1 MTTPI
6 VPGRGSI
13 GDAYIDVHAN
23 TSPFDR
29 ELTSSLDKAA
39 DDAEGELKKSGQKMG
54 SDVSDGIDKE
64 LKRRGKTFAK
74 SIEDGTKNSV
84 IRVRSV
90 LRFDRIKDAI
100 RRRFRRDVGDSIAE
114 EVSDAFN
121 RAGRRGG
128 LFSGF
133 SQGIADAIGAGFNV
147 SGRSPLIAILLPALL
162 ALVGVILAAV
172 QAVNAL
178 VAVLFIIPGL
188 IASIGLQVGAVAFAF
203 RGMGTA
209 IQGAFAAK
217 NAKELRAALKDLTP
231 PARGFVRELLPLR
244 DLFNKISK
252 GSQEAFFGELQG
264 AITAIRRSLGAS
276 LIKGFVAVAGAAGTF
291 LNNFAALLASP
302 TFKTFFNKL
311 VPATVRWMDKLG
323 GSLFGKRGF
332 VTALLTMA
340 SAIMPFMERFG
351 DIVLRNLEHL
361 SGLIFQ
367 FASSPETQT
376 WLDRMAETLQLV
388 FDLLFKVGEFL
399 FVFMKTL
406 DEQGGAQLITTLI
419 EALDLLMF
427 VLASPAGQ
435 KAMEGLVNFAIFGIK
450 AFTGLVVAILLVF
463 AIFQVVAEWLKD
475 VWAPEWARVL
485 RNMGQAIVNAATFIG
500 VWISRIVGFLGGL
513 ARSIGDFFLRIA
525 QSVVNGAARIKQKVD
540 ELIKRLRGIPFE
552 ITNAFRNFGS
562 LLINAGRALI
572 QGLING
578 INQKIGTL
586 RSVISTIAGII
597 GGFFGH
603 SPAKE
608 GPLSGQGWTKIR
620 GQHMIQDL
628 VEGIRSEIPNLRD
641 TTMNATSNIVFG
653 PNSVQVNVAGG
664 TPDRNQAQAAG
675 TAIGMSAA
683 NMIASRNTR
692 LAVRTL

>member
-1 MTTPI
+1 MTVPI

-29 ELTSSLDKAA
+29 ELSSSLDKAA

-74 SIEDGTKNSV
+74 SIEDGTKNTV

-121 RAGRRGG
+121 RAGRKGG

-188 IASIGLQVGAVAFAF
+188 IASIGLQVGVVAIAF
-203 RGMGTA
+203 QGMGEA

-217 NAKELRAALKDLTP
+217 NAKELREALKGLTP
-231 PARGFVRELLPLR
+231 SARNFVRELLPLR
-244 DLFNKISK
+244 KLFQDLQKTVQEKFF
-252 GSQEAFFGELQG
+252 SQLTGV
-264 AITAIRRSLGAS
+264 ITSLRRALGPS
-276 LIKGFVAVAGAAGTF
+276 LIKGFGSVAAAAGSF
-291 LNNFAALLASP
+291 LADFGKLLASRG
-302 TFKTFFNKL
+302 FVRFFNTL
-311 VPATVRWMDKLG
+311 IPATVRWLDSFG
-323 GSLFGKRGF
+323 HSLFGQRGF
-332 VTALLTMA
+332 VTALIAMA
-340 SAIMPFMERFG
+340 TALMPFMEKFG
-351 DIVLRNLEHL
+351 EIILRNLDHI

-367 FASSPETQT
+367 LASSPATQV
-376 WLDRMAETLQLV
+376 WLDRMADTLQLV

-399 FVFMKTL
+399 FVFMRAL
-406 DEQGGAQLITTLI
+406 DEQGGQQLIMSLI

-450 AFTGLVVAILLVF
+450 SFTGLVIAILAVF
-463 AIFQVVAEWLKD
+463 AIFQVVAEWLKG

-485 RNMGQAIVNAATFIG
+485 KNMGQAVVNAATFIG
-500 VWISRIVGFLGGL
+500 VWIARIVGFLRNV
-513 ARSIGDFFLRIA
+513 AVSIGNFFLGIA
-525 QSVVNGAARIKQKVD
+525 QSVVNGANRIRQKVD
-540 ELIKRLRGIPFE
+540 ELIRRLRGIPGE
-552 ITNAFRNFGS
+552 IVGAFRNFGS

-586 RSVISTIAGII
+586 RSVISTIAGLIA
-597 GGFFGH
+597 GFFGS

-664 TPDRNQAQAAG
+664 TPDKNRAQAAG